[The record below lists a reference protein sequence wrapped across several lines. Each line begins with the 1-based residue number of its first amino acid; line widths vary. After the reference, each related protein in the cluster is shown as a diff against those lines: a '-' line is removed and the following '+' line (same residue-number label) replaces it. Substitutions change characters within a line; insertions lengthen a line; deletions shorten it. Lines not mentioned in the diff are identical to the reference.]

1 MTPPFNLTIGNTSLE
16 LVDLPDA
23 KFIVE
28 LRTADPERNRHISE
42 TSPDV
47 GAQTAWLAN
56 YKQLEARNEQ
66 FYFMIKHLS
75 IPVGT
80 IRMLD
85 FTEDSFGLGSW
96 VLKKGTHPS
105 ASIAALL
112 MVYRAGFDTL
122 GLATARYEI
131 RKGNESSL
139 RLHKRMGAERIREDD
154 LYVYFSMARPEYAR
168 NESRFLR
175 FT

>member
-1 MTPPFNLTIGNTSLE
+1 MGNTSLE
-16 LVDLPDA
+16 LVDLSDA

-28 LRTADPERNRHISE
+28 LRTADPKRNRHISE

-47 GAQTAWLAN
+47 VAQTAWLAN
-56 YKQLEARNEQ
+56 YKQMEVRGEQ
-66 FYFMIKHLS
+66 FYFIIKHLS

-85 FTEDSFGLGSW
+85 FTEDSYGIGSW
-96 VLKKGTHPS
+96 VVKTGTHPS
-105 ASIAALL
+105 ASIASVLI
-112 MVYRAGFDTL
+112 VYRAGFDTL
-122 GLATARYEI
+122 GLASARFDV

-139 RLHKRMGAERIREDD
+139 RFHKRMGAVPIKEDD
-154 LYVYFSMARPEYAR
+154 LYVYFSMVGPEYAR
-168 NESRFLR
+168 NESKFLR